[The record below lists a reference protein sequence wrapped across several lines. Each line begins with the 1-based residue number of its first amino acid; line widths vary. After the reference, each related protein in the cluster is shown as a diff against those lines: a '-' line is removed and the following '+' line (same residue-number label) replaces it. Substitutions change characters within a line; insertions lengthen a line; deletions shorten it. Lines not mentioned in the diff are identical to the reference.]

1 MAKSAT
7 ASTALS
13 VFKLS
18 ELLDYNPET
27 GVLIWKVNRQSYG
40 GKAKMGTR
48 AGQIDKHGYRYIV
61 IDGLVYWAHRLAW
74 YMHYG
79 AWPGNQID
87 HINMDFTDDRIV
99 NLREA
104 TMTQQRANQRVRR
117 DSKSG
122 LKGVQQVPYGKWVAR
137 IRTHGIVYHL
147 GRFESAEEAHA
158 AYAAAAKR
166 LFGDF
171 ARAE

>member
-1 MAKSAT
+1 MKPGM
-7 ASTALS
+7 L
-13 VFKLS
+13 
-18 ELLDYNPET
+18 
-27 GVLIWKVNRQSYG
+27 
-40 GKAKMGTR
+40 
-48 AGQIDKHGYRYIV
+48 AGQIDRHGYRYIG
-61 IDGLVYWAHRLAW
+61 INGLVYWSHRLAW

-79 AWPGNQID
+79 VWPANQID

-122 LKGVQQVPYGKWVAR
+122 LKGAQQTATGKWVAR
-137 IRTHGIVYHL
+137 ITAHGVKHRIGL
-147 GRFESAEEAHA
+147 FATAEEAHA
-158 AYAAAAKR
+158 AYVTAAKR